1 MQRQST
7 LQFNKLITKYQII
20 MNDINTF
27 GFILFLIGIA
37 IIGFLI
43 GYAIF
48 IHFGLLGLIIYI
60 ASTCI
65 FSGSACMMMD

>member
-1 MQRQST
+1 
-7 LQFNKLITKYQII
+7 

-37 IIGFLI
+37 IIGVLI

-60 ASTCI
+60 AATCI
-65 FSGSACMMMD
+65 FSGGVFITMD